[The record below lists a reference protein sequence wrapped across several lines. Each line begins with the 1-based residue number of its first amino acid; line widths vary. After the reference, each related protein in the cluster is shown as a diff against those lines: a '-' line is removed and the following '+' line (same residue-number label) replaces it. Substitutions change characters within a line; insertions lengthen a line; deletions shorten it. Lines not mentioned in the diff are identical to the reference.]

1 MNAPVISPA
10 VSAGT
15 AVSGGTAGDTGW
27 LATIDACHGLLAIA
41 LGTNKMGDTFERAC
55 READRKTAARPQD
68 PRLTRLRR
76 LLEDDVSLERA
87 QHEIMRARPAPETF
101 VEALMYSLRRGTDEV
116 THADTLHR
124 LSGLGEGQLKAVC
137 RRVQSFN
144 PEIAT
149 PWSSDEV
156 AALIAKWRELHE
168 RR

>member
-15 AVSGGTAGDTGW
+15 AGDTGW
-27 LATIDACHGLLAIA
+27 SATIDACHGLLAIA
-41 LGTNKMGDTFERAC
+41 LGTNNMDDTFERAC
-55 READRKTAARPQD
+55 RGADRKAAARSQD

-87 QHEIMRARPAPETF
+87 YHEIMRARPTPEAT
-101 VEALMYSLRRGTDEV
+101 VDALVYSLRRGVNELTN
-116 THADTLHR
+116 ADTLHR
-124 LSGLGEGQLKAVC
+124 LSGLDEGQLKAVC